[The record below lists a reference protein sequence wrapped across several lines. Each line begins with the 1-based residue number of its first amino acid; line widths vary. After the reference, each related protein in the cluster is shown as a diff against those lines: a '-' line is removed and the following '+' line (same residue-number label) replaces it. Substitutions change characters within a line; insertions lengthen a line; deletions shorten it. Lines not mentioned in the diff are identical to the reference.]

1 MTQQRTAGRIS
12 VLGIIAF
19 VLLAALLLTLAV
31 LSAVKGVRTAQSY
44 GNVVRVVDGHTIV
57 VNMDGTEETVTLAGV
72 QAPLTA
78 PEGKKTT
85 LDNCLAEEST
95 ANLSGMLE
103 SGDSIQV
110 QYVDGPGGTRLV
122 LARSGGQVINV
133 VQVEAGLAV
142 PVRDQPMKQLGADL
156 EEAQE
161 TARTEEAGLYSPSVD
176 CTLPGRVA
184 PVVDVLRGLPE
195 GGPSSSAEADEQ
207 IEAVADAVEQ
217 GVTAEKVF
225 ATIDPEG
232 TSLSSLAWGEDVPRL
247 RQRLDEAL
255 TQAQTE
261 LASLQSTRGVLLTR
275 EREEAARQ
283 REEARQAELARQA
296 EAARQAELA
305 RQEAA
310 RQAEQARQ
318 EAARQE
324 TARQEAAREDAR
336 EDERRRA
343 EEEARR
349 KAEESASPTP
359 SKSASTSP
367 SPSPSKP
374 SSSSSSPRPSADDDD
389 EESSGPAGED

>member
-95 ANLSGMLE
+95 TNLSGMLE
-103 SGDSIQV
+103 PGDSIQV
-110 QYVDGPGGTRLV
+110 QYVDGPGDTRFV

-142 PVRDQPMKQLGADL
+142 PVREQPMGQLGADL

-184 PVVDVLRGLPE
+184 PVVDVLRELPE
-195 GGPSSSAEADEQ
+195 GGPSSAAEADEQ
-207 IEAVADAVEQ
+207 IEAVAAAVEE

-247 RQRLDEAL
+247 RERLDEAL

-261 LASLQSTRGVLLTR
+261 LASLQTTRGVLLTR

-283 REEARQAELARQA
+283 REEARQAELARQR

-310 RQAEQARQ
+310 RQAELARQ

-324 TARQEAAREDAR
+324 AAREAAR

-343 EEEARR
+343 EEEEARR
-349 KAEESASPTP
+349 KAEESSSPTP
-359 SKSASTSP
+359 STSASA

-374 SSSSSSPRPSADDDD
+374 SSSPSSSRPSADDDD
-389 EESSGPAGED
+389 EESSGPARED